1 MSDPVARPAQGS
13 LFAGLPAVASE
24 EVFETLFASPTCRVE
39 RIASFGH
46 ASPPGFWYVQDEDEW
61 VVLLAGS
68 ATLAFADG
76 RRLALRAGGWVS
88 LPAQCRHRVDSVSVD
103 ALWLAVHGRRDNA

>member
-1 MSDPVARPAQGS
+1 MSDPVARPAHGS
-13 LFAGLPAVASE
+13 LFAGLPAAAGE
-24 EVFETLFASPTCRVE
+24 EAFDTVFSSPTCRVE

-46 ASPPGFWYVQDEDEW
+46 ASPPAFWYAQDEDEW

-76 RRLALRAGGWVS
+76 HRLDLHAGDWVS
-88 LPAQCRHRVDSVSVD
+88 LPAQCRHRVDTVSDD
-103 ALWLAVHGRRDNA
+103 ALWLAVHCRPDKD